1 MPQSNFIP
9 RRKRSRGVNSVLHI
23 FCEGATEE
31 AYFEAYKRK
40 IHCAAVAIEHSHHGD
55 PKGLVAE
62 AINAKDGSPANDIF
76 WVVYD
81 AEELSQRNKL
91 QSHAE
96 AFQAAN
102 RNGINIAFSA
112 ICFEVLL
119 LLHFTPNPSVFLQ
132 PSKAVKE
139 LQKYIKNYKKGDLN
153 ILTTL
158 QDKLPTARVNAADL
172 AQRQQRNHPDVPMYE
187 YNPYTTVHLLLDAI
201 DGMAT
206 ATGI

>member
-40 IHCAAVAIEHSHHGD
+40 IHCAAVVIEHSHHGD

-62 AINAKDGSPANDIF
+62 AIKAKEGSPANDIF

-112 ICFEVLL
+112 ICFEV
-119 LLHFTPNPSVFLQ
+119 
-132 PSKAVKE
+132 
-139 LQKYIKNYKKGDLN
+139 
-153 ILTTL
+153 
-158 QDKLPTARVNAADL
+158 
-172 AQRQQRNHPDVPMYE
+172 
-187 YNPYTTVHLLLDAI
+187 
-201 DGMAT
+201 
-206 ATGI
+206 

>member
-40 IHCAAVAIEHSHHGD
+40 IHCAAVVIEHSHHGD

-62 AINAKDGSPANDIF
+62 AIKAKEGSPANDIF

-91 QSHAE
+91 PSHAE
-96 AFQAAN
+96 ALQAAN

-112 ICFEVLL
+112 ICFEVWL
-119 LLHFTPNPSVFLQ
+119 LLHFTPNPSMFLQ

-158 QDKLPTARVNAADL
+158 QDKLSAARVNAASL
-172 AQRQQRNHPDVPMYE
+172 TQRQQRNHPDVPMYE
-187 YNPYTTVHLLLDAI
+187 
-201 DGMAT
+201 
-206 ATGI
+206 

>member
-9 RRKRSRGVNSVLHI
+9 RRRRGRGVNSVLHI
-23 FCEGATEE
+23 CGEGATEE

-40 IHCAAVAIEHSHHGD
+40 IHCASVVIEHSHHGD
-55 PKGLVAE
+55 PKGLVEE
-62 AINAKDGSPANDIF
+62 AINAKAGSPANDIF

-112 ICFEVLL
+112 ICFEVWL
-119 LLHFTPNPSVFLQ
+119 LLHFTPNPSAFLQ

-158 QDKLPTARVNAADL
+158 QDKLPAARVNAADL
-172 AQRQQRNHPDVPMYE
+172 AQRQQRNHPAVPMYE

-201 DGMAT
+201 DGMLK
-206 ATGI
+206 

>member
-40 IHCAAVAIEHSHHGD
+40 IHCAAVVIEHSHHGD

-62 AINAKDGSPANDIF
+62 AIKVKEGSPANDIF

-102 RNGINIAFSA
+102 RNRINIAFSA
-112 ICFEVLL
+112 ICFEVWL
-119 LLHFTPNPSVFLQ
+119 LLHFTPNPSMFLQ

-158 QDKLPTARVNAADL
+158 QDKLPTARLNAASL
-172 AQRQQRNHPDVPMYE
+172 AQRQQRNHPSVPMYE
-187 YNPYTTVHLLLDAI
+187 FNPYTTVHLLLDAI
-201 DGMAT
+201 DGMLK
-206 ATGI
+206 

>member
-1 MPQSNFIP
+1 
-9 RRKRSRGVNSVLHI
+9 VNSVLHI

-40 IHCAAVAIEHSHHGD
+40 IHCAAVVIEHSHHGD

-62 AINAKDGSPANDIF
+62 AIKAKEGSPANDIF

-112 ICFEVLL
+112 ICFEVWL
-119 LLHFTPNPSVFLQ
+119 LLHFIPNPSAFLQ

-158 QDKLPTARVNAADL
+158 QDKLPAARVNAASL
-172 AQRQQRNHPDVPMYE
+172 AQRQQCNHPDVPMYK

>member
-40 IHCAAVAIEHSHHGD
+40 IHCAAVVIEHSHHGD

-62 AINAKDGSPANDIF
+62 AIKAKEGFPANDIF
-76 WVVYD
+76 WVAYD

-112 ICFEVLL
+112 ICFEVWL
-119 LLHFTPNPSVFLQ
+119 LLHFAPNPSVFLQ

-153 ILTTL
+153 ILITL
-158 QDKLPTARVNAADL
+158 QNKLPVARVNAANL
-172 AQRQQRNHPDVPMYE
+172 AQRKQRNTPDVPMYE
-187 YNPYTTVHLLLDAI
+187 HNPYTTVHLLLDAI
-201 DGMAT
+201 DGMLK
-206 ATGI
+206 

>member
-23 FCEGATEE
+23 FCEGSTEE

-40 IHCAAVAIEHSHHGD
+40 IHCAAVVIEHSHHGD

-62 AINAKDGSPANDIF
+62 AIKAKEGSPANDIF

-91 QSHAE
+91 RSHSE

-112 ICFEVLL
+112 ICFEVWL
-119 LLHFTPNPSVFLQ
+119 LLHFIPNPSMFLQ

-158 QDKLPTARVNAADL
+158 LDKLSAARLNAASL
-172 AQRQQRNHPDVPMYE
+172 AQRQQRNNPDVPMYE

-201 DGMAT
+201 DGMLK
-206 ATGI
+206 

>member
-23 FCEGATEE
+23 FCEGATEG

-40 IHCAAVAIEHSHHGD
+40 IHCAAVVIEHSHHGD

-62 AINAKDGSPANDIF
+62 AIKAKEGSPANDIF

-112 ICFEVLL
+112 ICFEVWL
-119 LLHFTPNPSVFLQ
+119 LLHFTPNPSMFLQ

-158 QDKLPTARVNAADL
+158 QDKLSAARVNAASL
-172 AQRQQRNHPDVPMYE
+172 TQRQQRNHPDVPMYE

-201 DGMAT
+201 DGMAK
-206 ATGI
+206 

>member
-9 RRKRSRGVNSVLHI
+9 RRKRSRSVNSVLHI

-40 IHCAAVAIEHSHHGD
+40 IHCVAVVIEHSHHGD

-62 AINAKDGSPANDIF
+62 AIKAKDGSPANDIF

-112 ICFEVLL
+112 ICFEVWL
-119 LLHFTPNPSVFLQ
+119 LLHFIPNPSAFLL

-158 QDKLPTARVNAADL
+158 QDKLPAARVNAASL
-172 AQRQQRNHPDVPMYE
+172 AQRQQRNHPSVPMYE

-201 DGMAT
+201 DGMAK
-206 ATGI
+206 

>member
-40 IHCAAVAIEHSHHGD
+40 IHCAAVVIEHSHHGD
-55 PKGLVAE
+55 SKGLVAE
-62 AINAKDGSPANDIF
+62 TINAKDGSPANDIF

-112 ICFEVLL
+112 ICFEVWL
-119 LLHFTPNPSVFLQ
+119 LLHFIPNPSAFLL

-158 QDKLPTARVNAADL
+158 QDKLPAAHVDAASL

-201 DGMAT
+201 DGMAK
-206 ATGI
+206 

>member
-40 IHCAAVAIEHSHHGD
+40 IHCVAVVIEHSHHGD

-62 AINAKDGSPANDIF
+62 AIKAKEGSPANDIF

-112 ICFEVLL
+112 ICFEVWL
-119 LLHFTPNPSVFLQ
+119 LLHFIQNPSMFLQ
-132 PSKAVKE
+132 PSTAVKE

-158 QDKLPTARVNAADL
+158 QDKLPTARVNAASL
-172 AQRQQRNHPDVPMYE
+172 AQRQQCNHPDVPMYE

-201 DGMAT
+201 DGMAK
-206 ATGI
+206 

>member
-40 IHCAAVAIEHSHHGD
+40 IHCAAVVIEHSHHGD

-62 AINAKDGSPANDIF
+62 AIKAKEGSPANDIF

-112 ICFEVLL
+112 ICFEVWL
-119 LLHFTPNPSVFLQ
+119 LLHFTPNPWVFLQ
-132 PSKAVKE
+132 ASNAVKE

-201 DGMAT
+201 DGMAK
-206 ATGI
+206 